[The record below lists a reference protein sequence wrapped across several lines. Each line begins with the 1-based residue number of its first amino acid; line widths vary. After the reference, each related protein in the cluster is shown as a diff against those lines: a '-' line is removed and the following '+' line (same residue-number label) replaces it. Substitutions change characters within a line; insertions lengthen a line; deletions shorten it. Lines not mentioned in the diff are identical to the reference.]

1 MTRKKRGLFR
11 EKRQSLDDGSV
22 QQKEERQN
30 AADIKETAEEAS
42 SVIEIEDDKK
52 DNKDKTDSV

>member
-22 QQKEERQN
+22 QN
-30 AADIKETAEEAS
+30 AADIKETAEKAS
-42 SVIEIEDDKK
+42 PVIEIEDDKK